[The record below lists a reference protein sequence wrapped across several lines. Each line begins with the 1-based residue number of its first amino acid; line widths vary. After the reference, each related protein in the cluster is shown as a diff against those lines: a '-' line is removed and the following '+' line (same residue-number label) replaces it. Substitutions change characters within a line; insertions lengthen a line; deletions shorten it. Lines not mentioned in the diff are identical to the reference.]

1 MKINFNRHPVR
12 LNIQIADVSCYDS
25 AITRG
30 TDFVTEHVCMYKH
43 VDAGFL
49 EDSTCDP
56 CEFLVQLLDAQPS
69 GSGLIPSMSRV
80 SYYKGKNPYLFF

>member
-1 MKINFNRHPVR
+1 M
-12 LNIQIADVSCYDS
+12 
-25 AITRG
+25 
-30 TDFVTEHVCMYKH
+30 CMYKH

-80 SYYKGKNPYLFF
+80 SYYKGKNPYLFLVYFRQNLVKDFLTQLQFRE